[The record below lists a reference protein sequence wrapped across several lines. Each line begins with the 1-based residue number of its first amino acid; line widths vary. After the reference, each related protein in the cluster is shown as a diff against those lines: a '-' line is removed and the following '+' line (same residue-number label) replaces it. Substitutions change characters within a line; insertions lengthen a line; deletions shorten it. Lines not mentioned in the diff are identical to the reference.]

1 MKTNKDTDLREALR
15 RRYANTPSL
24 PTDFTERLKER
35 MDTKPA
41 VSHRGHWWGWM
52 SAAAACLL
60 IAIGVGVY
68 YEFNKAPNSIAKL
81 SAPDN
86 KTECTQ
92 LSNRVQPI
100 EQSSAPDEVI
110 ECTQS
115 SNRVHPTRQS
125 GRTNQAIEAHQLS
138 NRDAPTK
145 QSGRTNRA
153 IGAHQLSHRGAPTEP
168 SGRTN
173 RAIGAHQPTKRTRP
187 TEIPDTLG
195 SGIWRSERNVAI
207 AIQMLS
213 ECEETILREEQE
225 MRNHI
230 IQATFN
236 ATPQPANAVLV
247 TNEAGDYEVIET
259 KTIIEI

>member
-24 PTDFTERLKER
+24 PTDFTERLRER

-41 VSHRGHWWGWM
+41 ASHRRHWWGWM

-68 YEFNKAPNSIAKL
+68 YEFNKAPHSIAKL

-92 LSNRVQPI
+92 LSNRVHPI

-115 SNRVHPTRQS
+115 SNRGAPIKQS
-125 GRTNQAIEAHQLS
+125 GRTNQAIGAHQLS
-138 NRDAPTK
+138 NRAR
-145 QSGRTNRA
+145 S
-153 IGAHQLSHRGAPTEP
+153 
-168 SGRTN
+168 
-173 RAIGAHQPTKRTRP
+173 
-187 TEIPDTLG
+187 TEISDTLG
-195 SGIWRSERNVAI
+195 NGIWRSERNVAI

-236 ATPQPANAVLV
+236 ATPQPANVVLV

-259 KTIIEI
+259 KAIIEI

>member
-24 PTDFTERLKER
+24 PTDFTERLRER

-41 VSHRGHWWGWM
+41 VSHRRHWWGWM

-60 IAIGVGVY
+60 IAIGVEVY
-68 YEFNKAPNSIAKL
+68 YEFNKAPHSIAKL

-92 LSNRVQPI
+92 LSNRVHPI

-115 SNRVHPTRQS
+115 SNRGAPIRQS
-125 GRTNQAIEAHQLS
+125 GRTNQAI
-138 NRDAPTK
+138 
-145 QSGRTNRA
+145 
-153 IGAHQLSHRGAPTEP
+153 GAHQS
-168 SGRTN
+168 SN
-173 RAIGAHQPTKRTRP
+173 RARS
-187 TEIPDTLG
+187 TEISDTLG
-195 SGIWRSERNVAI
+195 NGIWRSERNVAI

>member
-24 PTDFTERLKER
+24 PTDFTERLMER

-41 VSHRGHWWGWM
+41 ASHRRHCWGWM

-68 YEFNKAPNSIAKL
+68 YEFNKAPHSIAKL

-92 LSNRVQPI
+92 LSNRVHPI

-115 SNRVHPTRQS
+115 SNR
-125 GRTNQAIEAHQLS
+125 G
-138 NRDAPTK
+138 APTK

-153 IGAHQLSHRGAPTEP
+153 IGAHQS
-168 SGRTN
+168 SN
-173 RAIGAHQPTKRTRP
+173 RARS
-187 TEIPDTLG
+187 TEISDTLG
-195 SGIWRSERNVAI
+195 NGIWRSERNVAI

-236 ATPQPANAVLV
+236 ATPQPANVVLV

-259 KTIIEI
+259 KAIIEI

>member
-24 PTDFTERLKER
+24 PTDFTERLRER

-41 VSHRGHWWGWM
+41 ASHRGHWWGWM

-68 YEFNKAPNSIAKL
+68 YEFNKTPCSIAKL

-92 LSNRVQPI
+92 LSNRVHPI

-115 SNRVHPTRQS
+115 SNRGAPIRQS
-125 GRTNQAIEAHQLS
+125 GRTNQAIGAYQSS
-138 NRDAPTK
+138 NRAR
-145 QSGRTNRA
+145 S
-153 IGAHQLSHRGAPTEP
+153 
-168 SGRTN
+168 
-173 RAIGAHQPTKRTRP
+173 
-187 TEIPDTLG
+187 TEISDTLG
-195 SGIWRSERNVAI
+195 NGIWRSERNVAI

-236 ATPQPANAVLV
+236 ATPQPANVVLV

-259 KTIIEI
+259 KAIIEI

>member
-24 PTDFTERLKER
+24 PTDFTERLRER

-41 VSHRGHWWGWM
+41 ASHRRHWWGWM

-68 YEFNKAPNSIAKL
+68 YEFNKAPHSIAKL

-92 LSNRVQPI
+92 VSNRVHPS

-110 ECTQS
+110 ECTQ
-115 SNRVHPTRQS
+115 
-125 GRTNQAIEAHQLS
+125 LS
-138 NRDAPTK
+138 N
-145 QSGRTNRA
+145 
-153 IGAHQLSHRGAPTEP
+153 RGAPTKP

-173 RAIGAHQPTKRTRP
+173 RAIGAHQSSNRARS
-187 TEIPDTLG
+187 TEISDTLG
-195 SGIWRSERNVAI
+195 NGIWRSERNVAI

>member
-24 PTDFTERLKER
+24 PTDFTERLRER

-41 VSHRGHWWGWM
+41 ASHRRHWWGWM

-68 YEFNKAPNSIAKL
+68 YEFNKAPHSIAKL

-92 LSNRVQPI
+92 LSNRVHPI

-115 SNRVHPTRQS
+115 SNR
-125 GRTNQAIEAHQLS
+125 
-138 NRDAPTK
+138 
-145 QSGRTNRA
+145 
-153 IGAHQLSHRGAPTEP
+153 GAPTNP

-173 RAIGAHQPTKRTRP
+173 RAIGAHQSSNRARS
-187 TEIPDTLG
+187 TEISDTLG
-195 SGIWRSERNVAI
+195 NGIWRSERNVAI

>member
-24 PTDFTERLKER
+24 PTDFTERLRER

-41 VSHRGHWWGWM
+41 ASHRRHWWGWM

-68 YEFNKAPNSIAKL
+68 YEFNKAPHSIAKL

-92 LSNRVQPI
+92 LSNRVHPI

-110 ECTQS
+110 ECTHS
-115 SNRVHPTRQS
+115 SNR
-125 GRTNQAIEAHQLS
+125 G
-138 NRDAPTK
+138 APTK
-145 QSGRTNRA
+145 QSGRTNQA
-153 IGAHQLSHRGAPTEP
+153 IGAHQS
-168 SGRTN
+168 SN
-173 RAIGAHQPTKRTRP
+173 RARS
-187 TEIPDTLG
+187 TEISDTLG
-195 SGIWRSERNVAI
+195 NGIWRSERNVAI

-236 ATPQPANAVLV
+236 ATPQPANVVLV

-259 KTIIEI
+259 KAIIEI

>member
-24 PTDFTERLKER
+24 PTDFTERLRER

-41 VSHRGHWWGWM
+41 ASHRRHWWGWM

-68 YEFNKAPNSIAKL
+68 YEFNKAPHSIAKL

-92 LSNRVQPI
+92 LSNRVHPI

-115 SNRVHPTRQS
+115 S
-125 GRTNQAIEAHQLS
+125 
-138 NRDAPTK
+138 
-145 QSGRTNRA
+145 
-153 IGAHQLSHRGAPTEP
+153 HRGAPTKP

-173 RAIGAHQPTKRTRP
+173 RAIGAHQSSNRARS
-187 TEIPDTLG
+187 TEISDTLG
-195 SGIWRSERNVAI
+195 NGIWRSERNVAI

-259 KTIIEI
+259 KAIIEI

>member
-24 PTDFTERLKER
+24 PTDFTERLRER

-41 VSHRGHWWGWM
+41 ASHRRHWWGWM

-68 YEFNKAPNSIAKL
+68 YEFNKAPHSIAKL

-92 LSNRVQPI
+92 LSNRVHPI

-115 SNRVHPTRQS
+115 SNR
-125 GRTNQAIEAHQLS
+125 G
-138 NRDAPTK
+138 APIR

-153 IGAHQLSHRGAPTEP
+153 IGAHQS
-168 SGRTN
+168 SN
-173 RAIGAHQPTKRTRP
+173 RARS
-187 TEIPDTLG
+187 TEISDTLG
-195 SGIWRSERNVAI
+195 NGIWRSERNVAI

-259 KTIIEI
+259 KAIIEI

>member
-24 PTDFTERLKER
+24 PTDFTERL
-35 MDTKPA
+35 
-41 VSHRGHWWGWM
+41 
-52 SAAAACLL
+52 ACLL

-68 YEFNKAPNSIAKL
+68 YEFNKAPHSIAKL

-92 LSNRVQPI
+92 LSNRVHPI

-115 SNRVHPTRQS
+115 SNRGAPIRQS
-125 GRTNQAIEAHQLS
+125 GRTNQAI
-138 NRDAPTK
+138 
-145 QSGRTNRA
+145 GA
-153 IGAHQLSHRGAPTEP
+153 IGAHQS
-168 SGRTN
+168 SN
-173 RAIGAHQPTKRTRP
+173 RARS
-187 TEIPDTLG
+187 TEISDTLG
-195 SGIWRSERNVAI
+195 NGIWRSERNVAI

-236 ATPQPANAVLV
+236 ATPQPANVVLV

>member
-24 PTDFTERLKER
+24 PTDFTERLRER

-41 VSHRGHWWGWM
+41 ASHRRHWWGWM

-68 YEFNKAPNSIAKL
+68 YEFNKAPHSIAKL

-92 LSNRVQPI
+92 LSNRVHPI

-115 SNRVHPTRQS
+115 SNRGAPIRQS
-125 GRTNQAIEAHQLS
+125 GRTNQAIGAYQSS
-138 NRDAPTK
+138 NRAR
-145 QSGRTNRA
+145 S
-153 IGAHQLSHRGAPTEP
+153 
-168 SGRTN
+168 
-173 RAIGAHQPTKRTRP
+173 
-187 TEIPDTLG
+187 TEISDTLG
-195 SGIWRSERNVAI
+195 NGIWRSERNVAI

-236 ATPQPANAVLV
+236 ATPQPANVVLV

>member
-24 PTDFTERLKER
+24 PTDFTERLRER

-41 VSHRGHWWGWM
+41 ASHRRHWWGWM

-68 YEFNKAPNSIAKL
+68 YEFNKAPHSIAKL

-92 LSNRVQPI
+92 LSNRVHPI

-115 SNRVHPTRQS
+115 SNRGAPTKPS
-125 GRTNQAIEAHQLS
+125 GRTNQAI
-138 NRDAPTK
+138 
-145 QSGRTNRA
+145 
-153 IGAHQLSHRGAPTEP
+153 GAHQS
-168 SGRTN
+168 SN
-173 RAIGAHQPTKRTRP
+173 RARS
-187 TEIPDTLG
+187 TEISDTLG
-195 SGIWRSERNVAI
+195 NGIWRSERNVAI

-236 ATPQPANAVLV
+236 ATPQPANIVLV
-247 TNEAGDYEVIET
+247 TNEAGDYEVIEA

>member
-24 PTDFTERLKER
+24 PTDFTERLRER

-41 VSHRGHWWGWM
+41 VSHRRHWWGWM

-60 IAIGVGVY
+60 IAIGLGVY
-68 YEFNKAPNSIAKL
+68 HEFNKAPHSIVKL

-100 EQSSAPDEVI
+100 EQPSAPDEVI
-110 ECTQS
+110 ECTQP
-115 SNRVHPTRQS
+115 SNRGAPIRQS
-125 GRTNQAIEAHQLS
+125 GRTN
-138 NRDAPTK
+138 
-145 QSGRTNRA
+145 RT
-153 IGAHQLSHRGAPTEP
+153 TEH
-168 SGRTN
+168 T
-173 RAIGAHQPTKRTRP
+173 QPTKRTHP

-195 SGIWRSERNVAI
+195 NGIWRSERNVAI

>member
-24 PTDFTERLKER
+24 PTDFTERLRER

-60 IAIGVGVY
+60 IAIGLGVY
-68 YEFNKAPNSIAKL
+68 HEFNKAPHSIVKL

-110 ECTQS
+110 ECTQPS
-115 SNRVHPTRQS
+115 HRGV
-125 GRTNQAIEAHQLS
+125 
-138 NRDAPTK
+138 PTK
-145 QSGRTNRA
+145 Q
-153 IGAHQLSHRGAPTEP
+153 

-195 SGIWRSERNVAI
+195 NGIWRSERNVAL

-213 ECEETILREEQE
+213 ECEKTIQREEQE
-225 MRNHI
+225 MCNMVI
-230 IQATFN
+230 EATFR
-236 ATPQPANAVLV
+236 ATPQPATTVLV
-247 TNEAGDYEVIET
+247 TNEMGDYEVIDT
-259 KTIIEI
+259 NRIIEL